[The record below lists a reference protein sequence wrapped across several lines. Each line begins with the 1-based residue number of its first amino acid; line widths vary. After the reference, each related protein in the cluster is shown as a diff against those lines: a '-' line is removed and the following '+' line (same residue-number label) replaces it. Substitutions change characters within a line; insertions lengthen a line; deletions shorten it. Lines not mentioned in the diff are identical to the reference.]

1 MFKTITIVCMLFLC
15 FCLSAQQQENYVLK
29 GQLVEKTTLMPVQFA
44 TVLVV
49 NRKQGVATDNEG
61 RFEFPVQLNDSI
73 KITSIGYE
81 PVTFTITAYL
91 MDTHPDGLFIQ
102 LEEGT
107 YLLDSVVVTAFAKDF
122 YLNRPERVPMDLG
135 FVDPN
140 APKTDWSKPQLET
153 LEQGGV
159 GVSGLLNFL
168 DRKFMEKR
176 KLNVLLAA
184 QEKEKTQKEAVEA
197 KFNKEFVKFVTRI
210 DDRVIDEFMEFCN
223 FYDIEVLR
231 ASEYQLAQKVLNRY
245 DAFLKR

>member
-1 MFKTITIVCMLFLC
+1 MFKTITIVALFFTCL
-15 FCLSAQQQENYVLK
+15 CLSAQQEQSYILK
-29 GQLVEKTTLMPVQFA
+29 GQLVDKMTYQPVVYA

-49 NRKQGVATDNEG
+49 NKKQGVASDSNG
-61 RFEFPVQLNDSI
+61 KFEFPVQLNDSI

-81 PVTFTITAYL
+81 PVTFTITASL

-107 YLLDSVVVTAFAKDF
+107 YLLDSVIVTAFAKDF

-140 APKTDWSKPQLET
+140 TPKTDWSKPQMET
-153 LEQGGV
+153 MGQGGV
-159 GVSGLLNFL
+159 AISGLLNFL

-184 QEKEKTQKEAVEA
+184 QDREKTQKEAVDA

-223 FYDIEVLR
+223 FYDIEILR

-245 DAFLKR
+245 DAFLRR

>member
-1 MFKTITIVCMLFLC
+1 MFLLC
-15 FCLSAQQQENYVLK
+15 FGLRAQQQENYVLK
-29 GQLVEKTTLMPVQFA
+29 GQLVEKSTLEPISFA

-49 NRKQGVATDNEG
+49 NRKKGVATDNEG
-61 RFEFPVQLNDSI
+61 KFEFPVQLNDSI

-81 PVTFTITAYL
+81 PVNFTITASL
-91 MDTHPDGLFIQ
+91 METHPEGLFIQ

-107 YLLDSVVVTAFAKDF
+107 YLLDSVVVTGFAKDF

-140 APKTDWSKPQLET
+140 APKTDWSKPQMET

-159 GVSGLLNFL
+159 GISGLLNFL

-176 KLNVLLAA
+176 KLNVLVTA

-223 FYDIEVLR
+223 FYDIEILR
-231 ASEYQLAQKVLNRY
+231 ASEYQLAQKVLNKY
-245 DAFLKR
+245 DAFLRR